1 MKIGSRLQ
9 VVKFEQEA
17 DGFQHLAASNY
28 LVKGTKTGSL
38 TRSVVVVGETLGQP
52 LTVDQMKVA
61 VIVLV
66 LEQIDQTAR

>member
-1 MKIGSRLQ
+1 MK
-9 VVKFEQEA
+9 FAQEA
-17 DGFQHLAASNY
+17 DWFQHLAASNY

-38 TRSVVVVGETLGQP
+38 TRSFVVVGETLEQP
-52 LTVDQMKVA
+52 LTVDQMKVE